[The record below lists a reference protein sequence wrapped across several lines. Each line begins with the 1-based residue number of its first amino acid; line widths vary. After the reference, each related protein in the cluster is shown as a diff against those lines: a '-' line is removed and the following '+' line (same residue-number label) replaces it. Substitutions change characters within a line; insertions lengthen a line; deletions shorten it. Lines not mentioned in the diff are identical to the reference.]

1 MKTFYTEKDIQS
13 LFKEGKSSLSL
24 SADTILT
31 DLGYEMA
38 QRLGMKI
45 ITEDRKPPSAPERPY
60 IAAIQTPGH
69 NDYAGQYPSFN
80 NQAVDV
86 RPELVKINNELYQAD
101 LITATGGNI
110 SARVPGTPDQIW
122 ITPGSIFKGDLK
134 PEMMVRIDLDG
145 KALDSNFAYKASS
158 ERFVHCEVFRKRP
171 DLHAVIHTHA
181 PLATVLGLANIPFLP
196 ISTDSAFLGEL
207 TRVPFIS
214 PGTND
219 LGKAV
224 AEAMAESFAVI
235 MQNHGLVVG
244 GKNLRQAADITLI
257 VESTAKKIL
266 TSYMV
271 GKGPLQLP
279 PEAIEEFRKELRI

>member
-24 SADTILT
+24 SSETVLT

-110 SARVPGTPDQIW
+110 SARVPGTLDQIW

-145 KALDSNFAYKASS
+145 KALDPNFAYKASS

-171 DLHAVIHTHA
+171 DLNAVIHTHA